1 MITIKT
7 TEEIEKMRQGG
18 MILASIMKK
27 LAKMIKPGISAKE
40 IDDQAEKFISQAGA
54 VPSFKNY
61 KSYPSATC
69 ISVNNEVVHNIP
81 SKNKI
86 FKTGDIVGLD
96 LGVKYKG
103 LYTDMAMTVPVGKI
117 SKEAKKLIKI
127 TKKALAIGLK
137 QIKPRNTIGDI
148 GYAIQNFVEPKGF
161 SVVRT
166 LTGHGVGYQVH
177 EEPRIP
183 NFGIP
188 GQDIKLEQGMTL
200 AIEPMVNVGAPDV
213 RTKEDGW
220 GIVTMDGSL
229 SAHFEHTVVVT
240 KKGYDILTK

>member
-7 TEEIEKMRQGG
+7 PEEIEKMRQGG
-18 MILASIMKK
+18 RILASIMKK
-27 LAKMIKPGISAKE
+27 LTKMIKPGIATKE
-40 IDDQAEKFISQAGA
+40 INDLAEKLISQVGA
-54 VPSFKNY
+54 EPSFKNY
-61 KSYPSATC
+61 KGYPSATC
-69 ISVNNEVVHNIP
+69 ISVNDEVVHNIP

-86 FKTGDIVGLD
+86 FKKGDIVGLD

-103 LYTDMAMTVPVGKI
+103 LYTDMAMTIPVGKVG
-117 SKEAKKLIKI
+117 KDAKKLIKI
-127 TKKALAIGLK
+127 TKKALAVGLK
-137 QIKPRNTIGDI
+137 QVKLGNTIGDI

-166 LTGHGVGYQVH
+166 LTGHGVGHQVH

-200 AIEPMVNVGAPDV
+200 AIEPMVNVGAPEV
-213 RTKEDGW
+213 KTKKDSW
-220 GIVTMDGSL
+220 GIVTGDGSL
-229 SAHFEHTVVVT
+229 SAHFEHTIVVT
-240 KKGYDILTK
+240 KKGCEILTK